1 MEGDFL
7 VHHVVD
13 CSIDEESEELGEVFV
28 QVKDFHHDQ
37 QSEKLGAVGTSESDQ
52 EKRDFTAEFTGTGR
66 KYPVFAPEEVVDLRN
81 HIGSDVGSDIVAIEL
96 VHHQPDNQDCNQR
109 IQRTDQYKP
118 DHAYHIFR
126 L

>member
-28 QVKDFHHDQ
+28 QVEDFHHDQ

-66 KYPVFAPEEVVDLRN
+66 KYPVFAPEEVVDLRIN
-81 HIGSDVGSDIVAIEL
+81 RITRTIFLDCKTKCISCCFCSLKFDIPGQI
-96 VHHQPDNQDCNQR
+96 
-109 IQRTDQYKP
+109 YG
-118 DHAYHIFR
+118 
-126 L
+126 